1 MAALSRLHLRLVSP
15 VLMCG
20 VTIINAIVF
29 TQDSEERPCHTQGD
43 WSIYRT
49 NLRRNGK
56 PKRASLTS
64 ENIYIYIYLLP
75 PSRSELMR
83 CAVLAGSRW
92 RVTVV
97 SRRVNVLLVFSG
109 RCFPPHT
116 RCMYADVL
124 SVDEC
129 GTFTG
134 LAMLLDCVQGITFS
148 ILTTTKWMLQT
159 TTIL

>member
-64 ENIYIYIYLLP
+64 EKKLYTCSLP
-75 PSRSELMR
+75 PGSELMR
-83 CAVLAGSRW
+83 CAVLAGSHW